1 MQIKNSNT
9 GSYRDAVLYGQGKKQ
24 TDSVKDTL
32 RSSIREAF
40 DYTEEKEQ
48 QLSNDISAKMKIG
61 AKLTPEELIY
71 LQRKNPMLYTKYLM
85 LQKKKEILEKRLKNC
100 KSKQEVNDVINQEI
114 SMLQK
119 NDPDRELK
127 LKVIKDTEKEYKQT
141 GRYQHLPVKT
151 EEKNSK

>member
-9 GSYRDAVLYGQGKKQ
+9 GSYRDAVLYGQDKKQ
-24 TDSVKDTL
+24 TDSVRDIL

-48 QLSNDISAKMKIG
+48 QLSNDISAKMKTG
-61 AKLTPEELIY
+61 VKLTTEELIY

-114 SMLQK
+114 STLQK

-141 GRYQHLPVKT
+141 GRYQHLPVRT
-151 EEKNSK
+151 EEIDSK

>member
-9 GSYRDAVLYGQGKKQ
+9 GNYRDAVLYGQDKSQ

-48 QLSNDISAKMKIG
+48 QLSNNISAKMKTG
-61 AKLTPEELIY
+61 AKLTAEELIY
-71 LQRKNPMLYTKYLM
+71 LRRKNPILYTKYLM

-141 GRYQHLPVKT
+141 GRYQRLPDK
-151 EEKNSK
+151 EKEKNSK

>member
-9 GSYRDAVLYGQGKKQ
+9 GSYRDAVLYGQDKKQ
-24 TDSVKDTL
+24 TDSVRDIL

-48 QLSNDISAKMKIG
+48 QLSNDISAKMKTG
-61 AKLTPEELIY
+61 VKLTTEELIY

-114 SMLQK
+114 STLQK

-141 GRYQHLPVKT
+141 GRYQHLPVRT
-151 EEKNSK
+151 EEKDSK

>member
-9 GSYRDAVLYGQGKKQ
+9 GSYRDAVLYGQDKKQ
-24 TDSVKDTL
+24 TDTVRDIL

-48 QLSNDISAKMKIG
+48 QLSNDISAKMKTG
-61 AKLTPEELIY
+61 VKLTTEELIY

-114 SMLQK
+114 STLQK

-141 GRYQHLPVKT
+141 GRYQHLPVRT
-151 EEKNSK
+151 EEKDSK